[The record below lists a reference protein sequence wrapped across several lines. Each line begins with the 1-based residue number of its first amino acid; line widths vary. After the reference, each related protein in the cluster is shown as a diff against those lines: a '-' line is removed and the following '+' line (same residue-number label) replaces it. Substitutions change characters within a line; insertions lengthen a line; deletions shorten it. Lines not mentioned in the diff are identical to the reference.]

1 MKNSKAALAWG
12 GVLLAGSLWGGGA
25 LVAQQLLDAG
35 MAPASLALARFALGL
50 PLLLLGALWSGR
62 SAAQTRACGAWPRLP
77 WRVKGLMAGTGAA
90 MALSVGCWFVAIT
103 HVGAA
108 LATVISICC
117 APVLVTAVSLL
128 RGYERATVP
137 LLTGLAAAL
146 MGSALVVAPVGGQ
159 DLAVGQWRGV
169 MWSLGS
175 AAAYTLVVL
184 GNARM
189 PQAVSPLAASAWG
202 MAAATLCT
210 AAVACYQGV
219 TWPRGAWQWAGAGY
233 TGVVTT
239 AIAYVIFAWSARRL
253 GPTAVVAATLVEPL
267 VAIVLA
273 VALLGESMGMRQ
285 LVGAGLLC
293 ASIVGLSRQR

>member
-1 MKNSKAALAWG
+1 MKNSSAALAWG

-35 MAPASLALARFALGL
+35 MAPASLALARFAIGL

-62 SAAQTRACGAWPRLP
+62 SPAQAPARVAWPKLP

-108 LATVISICC
+108 LATVVSICC

-128 RGYERATVP
+128 RGYERATIP
-137 LLTGLAAAL
+137 LLAGLVAAL
-146 MGSALVVAPVGGQ
+146 MGSALVVVPAGGES
-159 DLAVGQWRGV
+159 LAAGQWQGV
-169 MWSLGS
+169 AWSLGS
-175 AAAYTLVVL
+175 AATYAVVVL

-189 PQAVSPLAASAWG
+189 PKVVSPLAASAWG

-210 AAVACYQGV
+210 AAAAWYQGV

-239 AIAYVIFAWSARRL
+239 AFAYAVFAWGARRL
-253 GPTAVVAATLVEPL
+253 GPTAVVTATLVEPL
-267 VAIVLA
+267 VATVLA
-273 VALLGESMGMRQ
+273 VALLGESMGTRQ
-285 LVGAGLLC
+285 IVGAGLLC
-293 ASIVGLSRQR
+293 ASIAGLSRRR